1 MEAIVYLHLASVY
14 ETSEN
19 IEIIPIQV
27 NLKFLQWQKLSSTAA
42 MRLLSVALTMGLLS
56 VAGQTLA
63 LQKEGSNSTEVGN
76 IQRCLKKLGYF
87 NGPVTGKFATLTK
100 TSVVKFQQANRLTA
114 DGVVG
119 ASTQQAL
126 QRACRSQTPS
136 GNSIN
141 GLRVGS
147 RGADVS
153 RLQQDLRKL
162 RYFNG
167 PSTGYFGPQTQQ
179 AVIRFQRAYGIA
191 ADGIVGSRTTQ
202 AILSN
207 QRPSNPRPSNFGEGG
222 EYPVLSEGSSGAA
235 VTRLQQRLRQ
245 LGYFNANPT
254 GNFRRITKDAVIAF
268 QRKAGIPTT
277 GVANQQ
283 TWDALLGY
291 SRFPTRG
298 NIAASQVKDLQQY
311 LRDLGYFNT
320 TPTGTVG
327 PLTRD
332 AIARFQRDNRLNVDG
347 NADVEVLEA
356 VRRVWENRYATQ
368 PASQATRT
376 FLSVGDRGENVRAVQ
391 ERLLQLNFFN
401 GNPDGNFGDYTRGSV
416 IAFQQSYGLNPTG
429 NVDLQTWQALGL
441 NGATVANSYQNNGYV
456 MVAPPVNTGFP
467 IGNSYQNNRYIVVV
481 PFNNN
486 DILNRVRLYIPN
498 AFSEQSSLGNYVNA
512 GAFSDRESAERISK
526 MLRSNGFDAR
536 VQYF

>member
-19 IEIIPIQV
+19 IEIIPIRV
-27 NLKFLQWQKLSSTAA
+27 KFKFLQWQKLSSIAV
-42 MRLLSVALTMGLLS
+42 MRLLSVALTIGLLS
-56 VAGQTLA
+56 VAGQVLA
-63 LQKEGSNSTEVGN
+63 LQKEGSNGTGVGN
-76 IQRCLKKLGYF
+76 TQRCLKKLGYF
-87 NGPVTGKFATLTK
+87 KGQVTGKFATLTK
-100 TSVVKFQQANRLTA
+100 TSVSRFQQANRLTA

-126 QRACRSQTPS
+126 QQACQSQSPS
-136 GNSIN
+136 VNTSN

-147 RGADVS
+147 RGVAVS
-153 RLQQDLRKL
+153 RLQKDLRKL

-179 AVIRFQRAYGIA
+179 AVIRFQRAYKIP

-207 QRPSNPRPSNFGEGG
+207 QRPSNLGEGG

-254 GNFRRITKDAVIAF
+254 GNFKRITKDAVISF
-268 QRKAGIPTT
+268 QRKAGIPAT

-291 SRFPTRG
+291 SRFPGRS
-298 NIAASQVKDLQQY
+298 NIATSQVKDLQQY

-320 TPTGTVG
+320 NPTGTAG

-332 AIARFQRDNRLNVDG
+332 AIARFQRNNRLNADG

-356 VRRVWENRYATQ
+356 VRRVWENRYATL
-368 PASQATRT
+368 PASQPTRN
-376 FLSVGDRGENVRAVQ
+376 FLSVGDRGENVRVVQ

-416 IAFQQSYGLNPTG
+416 IAFQQSYGLNTTG

-441 NGATVANSYQNNGYV
+441 SGATVANSYQNNGYV
-456 MVAPPVNTGFP
+456 MVAPPINTGFP
-467 IGNSYQNNRYIVVV
+467 GGNSYQNNRYIVVV

-486 DILNRVRLYIPN
+486 DILNRVRLYVPN

-512 GAFSDRESAERISK
+512 GAFGDRESAEQLSK
-526 MLRSNGFDAR
+526 MLRSNGLDAR